1 MGQMFFSSRTTAL
14 SLLFVMGLASPGMAI
29 ATPPQKPVDCPTV
42 EPWAATA
49 EPLALAPDPV
59 APAANPLKSISP
71 ALASSTDPLAP
82 LTNTAPPALEGSNS
96 PIAKPSGTGSTL
108 PTKANKPLPPSVFNY
123 NLGKFAAWMEQPSLG
138 VDEFISHF
146 AGNIGAYF
154 TPTDWPALNDRAKQ
168 ARVPVIMYHDIRA
181 KKEVFFDVTPPEF
194 EAALQSIQKQ
204 GLTPISVD
212 QLLTHM
218 RTGLPLPEKPILLTF
233 DDGYAGQYEFVYTL
247 LKKYRYP
254 GMFSI
259 YTDKL
264 DKKLGRPGITWPQL
278 KEMAADPL
286 ITISAHSVTHPKDVS
301 KLPDD
306 KLRYEIEQSKKV
318 LEERLGVE
326 IHVFTYPEGN
336 YDARVI
342 KFIQAAGYW
351 GAFTMDDN
359 NEGFAGQSENLLAIK
374 RFGQSTLPQVLAKAW
389 GGPDQQPWRLG
400 FDFTAPVH
408 QIDVTMNATPFRML
422 SGGRPMTIHGKT
434 RYQVP
439 EMLTGSGAIAAVDG
453 GFFSLESLDSNK
465 MIGPVFSQFTGKFIP
480 GKRGEMSKLLGRPLV
495 MISPFSVKFIPFDR
509 DKYNNL
515 EGIQAKMPLVT
526 DAFVAAAWLV
536 KNAEAQPPE
545 TFGDLFDFNAAR
557 HRAFWGINQAGQ
569 PQIGVSTEPI
579 GSVDLGKALAKL
591 GYQDAVMLDSG
602 ASTSLAYRGESLVS
616 YTPRPVPHVV
626 ALVAPPSTK
635 SCPVAPVDPNTPQ
648 ALSVFEN
655 NLPNSQ

>member
-14 SLLFVMGLASPGMAI
+14 SLLFLMSLASPGMAI
-29 ATPPQKPVDCPTV
+29 AELPQKPTDCSAV
-42 EPWAATA
+42 EPWAATS
-49 EPLALAPDPV
+49 EPLTLAPDPV

-71 ALASSTDPLAP
+71 ALASSTDPSAP
-82 LTNTAPPALEGSNS
+82 LTNTDKPLGADST
-96 PIAKPSGTGSTL
+96 PIANPSSADSNL
-108 PTKANKPLPPSVFNY
+108 PPKINKPIPPSLFNY
-123 NLGKFAAWMEQPSLG
+123 NLGKVAAWIEQPSLG
-138 VDEFISHF
+138 VDEFVSYF

-154 TPTDWPALNDRAKQ
+154 TPTVWPKLSDRAKQ

-181 KKEVFFDVTPPEF
+181 KKEVFFDVTPQEF
-194 EAALQSIQKQ
+194 EAALQNIQQQ

-212 QLLTHM
+212 QLLTHL

-233 DDGYAGQYEFVYTL
+233 DDGYAGQYEFVYRL
-247 LKKYRYP
+247 LKKYQYP

-264 DKKLGRPGITWPQL
+264 DKKLGRPGITWEQL

-286 ITISAHSVTHPKDVS
+286 VTISAHSVTHPKDVS

-306 KLRYEIEQSKKV
+306 KLQYEVEQSKKI

-336 YDARVI
+336 YDARVT
-342 KFIQAAGYW
+342 KFIEAAGYW

-359 NEGFAGQSENLLAIK
+359 NEGFAGQSESLLAIK
-374 RFGQSTLPQVLAKAW
+374 RFGQSTLPQVLPKAW
-389 GGPDQQPWRLG
+389 GGPEGQKWRLG
-400 FDFTAPVH
+400 FDFSAPVH
-408 QIDVTMNATPFRML
+408 RIDTTMNQTPFRML
-422 SGGRPMTIHGKT
+422 AGGRPMTIHAKT

-439 EMLTGSGAIAAVDG
+439 EMLVGTGAIAAVDG

-509 DKYNNL
+509 DKYNTL
-515 EGIQAKMPLVT
+515 EGVQGEMPLVT

-545 TFGDLFDFNAAR
+545 AFGDLFDFNAER
-557 HRAFWGINQAGQ
+557 HRAFWGINQAGR

-579 GSVDLGKALAKL
+579 GSVNLGKALAKL

-602 ASTSLAYRGESLVS
+602 ASTSLAYKTESLVA

-626 ALVAPPSTK
+626 ALVPPPTSQ
-635 SCPVAPVDPNTPQ
+635 SCPATPIDPSKPQ
-648 ALSVFEN
+648 PLSVSEP
-655 NLPNSQ
+655 NLPNAQ